1 MISKKKS
8 ITATAMLL
16 CCLASIGQYSVGH
29 VSIVMHDEER
39 GNRKVTLEA
48 YYPVVPSGNPVNSS
62 HEQGEKFPVICFGHG
77 YQHPGDQYGNLTGI
91 LVPEGYIMLNITT
104 SGGLL
109 PSHVKYAD
117 DLRFLAG
124 AVSGLGEDSSLP
136 LFGLVDT
143 LICLMG
149 HSLGGGAM
157 FHAAAD
163 NSVIDAVIALTPYD
177 SRPSAIGAAA
187 TVKVPTLVISGTN
200 DCITPPEKHHLP
212 MYESSAAH
220 DKTYIQIKGGTH
232 CSMGESRKCIKA
244 ERLVGCEP
252 GLTAVE
258 QTAVLARYIVPWL
271 DFFLK
276 GREEQ
281 GRAFNTTLASDEAV
295 TWLQSRPLVSHFS
308 QALNHSSENQFMQ
321 WHHRVP
327 VKPAF
332 KPQWP
337 ECCSLDQGL
346 VFNPELQ
353 PRLSR

>member
-1 MISKKKS
+1 
-8 ITATAMLL
+8 MLL

-29 VSIVMHDEER
+29 VSIVLYDEER

-48 YYPVVPSGNPVNSS
+48 YYPVASSGNPVNNCQD
-62 HEQGEKFPVICFGHG
+62 QGEKFPVICFAHG
-77 YQHPGDQYGNLTGI
+77 YKHPGDQYGNLTEM
-91 LVPEGYIMLNITT
+91 LVPEGYIMLNLTT
-104 SGGLL
+104 SDGLL
-109 PSHVKYAD
+109 PSHATYAD

-124 AVSGLGEDSSLP
+124 AVSGLGEDHSLP

-163 NSVIDAVIALTPYD
+163 NSGIDAVIALTPYD
-177 SRPSAIGAAA
+177 TKPSAIKAAA

-212 MYESSAAH
+212 MYESSAAQ
-220 DKTYIQIKGGTH
+220 DRTYIQIKGGTH
-232 CSMGESRKCIKA
+232 CSMGENSKCITA
-244 ERLVGCEP
+244 ERFVGCEP
-252 GLTAVE
+252 GLTTAE

-276 GREEQ
+276 GKNEQ

-295 TWLQSRPLVSHFS
+295 TYLQSRPLVSHFS
-308 QALNHSSENQFMQ
+308 QALYHSPENQFME
-321 WHHRVP
+321 WHHGVP

-332 KPQWP
+332 
-337 ECCSLDQGL
+337 
-346 VFNPELQ
+346 
-353 PRLSR
+353 